1 MSRLWVARGG
11 VGEGSRFDGVVG
23 RPAVRGAWAVAA
35 RGLRWGRVDERRR
48 RREGLRKGVVDA
60 SGILDFGEQRWRDV
74 SGVKL
79 FPSASRVV

>member
-1 MSRLWVARGG
+1 MRG
-11 VGEGSRFDGVVG
+11 
-23 RPAVRGAWAVAA
+23 AVAA

-79 FPSASRVV
+79 FPSASCVV